1 MKPYISSLTPDITT
15 ADKALGTHILLELSQ
30 CPGELLLEK
39 EQLCQTLV
47 ESAKKAGA
55 QVKKTVFHHFSPHG
69 LSGVVLIAESHITVH
84 TWPEHEYA
92 AIDIFTCGDPQI
104 ARRIQ
109 TEITERFSPATT
121 NVREFSRGP
130 IVNPEVFSKAEQ

>member
-1 MKPYISSLTPDITT
+1 MKPHISSLTPDIPT
-15 ADKALGTHILLELSQ
+15 ADTALGTHILLELSQ
-30 CPGELLLEK
+30 CPGKLLLEK

-47 ESAKKAGA
+47 ESAKQAGA

-69 LSGVVLIAESHITVH
+69 LSGVVVIAESHITVH

-109 TEITERFSPATT
+109 KEITERFSPATAFA
-121 NVREFSRGP
+121 REFSRGP
-130 IVNPEVFSKAEQ
+130 IVNS